1 MIYLDNAATTGRKP
15 PSVIRAVESGLR
27 YYSANPGR
35 GGHAPAM
42 AASVKLY
49 AAREKAA
56 AFFGA
61 SGAENVVFTLNC
73 THSINCVIKGVTK
86 PGDRVV
92 TSTLEHNAV
101 MRPLIKS
108 GVTVDA
114 APVSLTDDEQT
125 LREFE
130 TRITDDTKLVICTAA
145 SNVFGKI
152 LPLTEIGR
160 LCRNRGV
167 RFAVDAAQLAGV
179 MPINMQTMGID
190 YLCVAPH
197 KGLYAP
203 MGIGMLICEKPIE
216 NTLLEGGTGVNSLE
230 LTQPDSMPERLES
243 GTVGLPLAMGTAAG
257 IDYVNHIGIHKLYE
271 HEMHLCRFLYHELK
285 KLPFVRLYAPA
296 PASGQFAPVVSF
308 NIKDRK
314 SEAVARFLGEKGIAV
329 RGGFHC
335 APAAHRAVGTLA
347 DGTVRVSVAAFN
359 TTDDIK
365 ALVMA
370 VKKAKN
376 L

>member
-308 NIKDRK
+308 NIKDQK

>member
-370 VKKAKN
+370 VKKAEN